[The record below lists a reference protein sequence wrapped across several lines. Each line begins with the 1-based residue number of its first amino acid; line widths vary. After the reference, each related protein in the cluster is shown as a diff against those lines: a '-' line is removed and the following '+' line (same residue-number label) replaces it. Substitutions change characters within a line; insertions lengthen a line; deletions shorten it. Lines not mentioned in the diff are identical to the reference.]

1 MKPIRVVIVDDEPP
15 AREKLRGL
23 LAREADFQIVGEAE
37 NGDDAVRLCLAE
49 KPDLLFVDIQMPPA
63 DGFSVVKAVREV
75 YAVNAVFIT
84 AHAQHAV
91 DAFVINAVDYLLK
104 PFSRE
109 RLAMA
114 LDRVR
119 SQAIE
124 RASSAAVGTT
134 DLPDKFFIK
143 AGSRYLIVKITDIV
157 WIESAANY
165 VVLHTPNGNHVLRR
179 TLSSLSAELEAWR
192 FFRINR
198 SMIIN
203 LENVREVQLVAN
215 NDYIVHLT
223 DGARLPLTRGLRE
236 LQRNMEMSR

>member
-1 MKPIRVVIVDDEPP
+1 MKRIRVVIVDDEPP

-23 LAREADFQIVGEAE
+23 LAREEDVQIVGEAE
-37 NGDDAVRLCLAE
+37 NGDEAVRVCLAE
-49 KPDLLFVDIQMPPA
+49 KPDLLFIDVQMPAA
-63 DGFSVVKAVREV
+63 DGFSVVKTLREV
-75 YAVNAVFIT
+75 YAVHAVFTT
-84 AHAQHAV
+84 AHAHHAV
-91 DAFVINAVDYLLK
+91 NAFVINALDYLLK

-114 LDRVR
+114 LARVR
-119 SQAIE
+119 AQMPEGGKLSGANDP
-124 RASSAAVGTT
+124 A
-134 DLPDKFFIK
+134 DKFFIK
-143 AGSRYLIVKITDIV
+143 TGSRYLIVKIADIV

-179 TLSSLSAELEAWR
+179 TLSSLSSDLEARR

-198 SMIIN
+198 SAIIN

-236 LQRNMEMSR
+236 LQRSMEIAR

>member
-1 MKPIRVVIVDDEPP
+1 MKRIRVVIVDDESP

-23 LAREADFQIVGEAE
+23 LAREGDIQIVGEAE
-37 NGDDAVRLCLAE
+37 NGDDAIQLCLSE
-49 KPDLLFVDIQMPPA
+49 KPDLLFIDIQMPPI

-75 YAVNAVFIT
+75 YAVNAVFTT
-84 AHAQHAV
+84 AHAHHAV

-104 PFSRE
+104 PFSKE
-109 RLAMA
+109 RLVMA

-119 SQAIE
+119 AQASE
-124 RASSAAVGTT
+124 VGGKLTGSS
-134 DLPDKFFIK
+134 DLPDKFFVK
-143 AGSRYLIVKITDIV
+143 AGSRYLIVKIAEIV

-165 VVLHTPNGNHVLRR
+165 VVLHTPTGNHVLRR
-179 TLSSLSAELEAWR
+179 TISSLSAELEAWR

-198 SMIIN
+198 SAIIN
-203 LENVREVQLVAN
+203 LENIREVQLVSN

-236 LQRNMEMSR
+236 LQRNMAVSS